1 MKALKKVPS
10 DKKGLSKLPTAVRNK
25 MGYMKGG
32 GKVKKKGMTT
42 AERKNQYMDSIK
54 DKQKKDQSKVSQK
67 NKIRLMAGYGSN
79 RFVPAPITE
88 KMKYADKGVKN
99 LAANREQNVYKPARE
114 SASKRFDKATKYDE
128 LLGRAT
134 NPDKYE
140 KGGKVYKTGG
150 KAPVDPPTTSPESK
164 SSYNIGNM
172 SFKGEEADRL
182 IAFNEHLD
190 KDFSNLDLF
199 QKTEQIEKFIN
210 SKGHKSSEA
219 MKAYNVDPAL
229 KKTKAPSI
237 EDTFESSFGESSFG
251 GSDPFD
257 DDPDI
262 QRMREEAAS
271 SNNRRGRRKKFN
283 TGGAV
288 VKKYKKGG
296 KVFKP
301 HNMYKDG
308 KVVKAKTMEDHLRLK
323 KQGYSHKKA

>member
-1 MKALKKVPS
+1 MKALKKVPG
-10 DKKGLSKLPTAVRNK
+10 DKKGLGKLPTAVRNK
-25 MGYMKGG
+25 MGYMEKG
-32 GKVKKKGMTT
+32 GKVKKKKGMTI
-42 AERKNQYMDSIK
+42 AERKERYMEDLK
-54 DKQKKDQSKVSQK
+54 NKQKAKKAETRKKNASKLASS
-67 NKIRLMAGYGSN
+67 YGSS
-79 RFVPAPITE
+79 RIILPSPDETSSFVDGAL
-88 KMKYADKGVKN
+88 KN
-99 LAANREQNVYKPARE
+99 IEAKREQNVYKPARK
-114 SASKRFDKATKYDE
+114 SASKKFDKATKYDE
-128 LLGRAT
+128 LLGRST
-134 NPDKYE
+134 NPNKKYKE
-140 KGGKVYKTGG
+140 GG
-150 KAPVDPPTTSPESK
+150 KAPVDPPTTNPESK
-164 SSYNIGNM
+164 SEYNIGNM

-219 MKAYNVDPAL
+219 MKAYNVDPAV
-229 KKTKAPSI
+229 KNVKAPSI

-251 GSDPFD
+251 GSDPFA

-301 HNMYKDG
+301 HNMYKKG
-308 KVVKAKTMEDHLRLK
+308 CKPEMAKTMKDHLRLK
-323 KQGYSHKKA
+323 KKGYGHKKV

>member
-1 MKALKKVPS
+1 MKALKKVHS

-25 MGYMKGG
+25 MGYMQKG
-32 GKVKKKGMTT
+32 GKVVNPDDKVRPEVGRWYMKQSKEIKSLFDNAYDSAYKKG
-42 AERKNQYMDSIK
+42 ASGAQ
-54 DKQKKDQSKVSQK
+54 
-67 NKIRLMAGYGSN
+67 
-79 RFVPAPITE
+79 
-88 KMKYADKGVKN
+88 
-99 LAANREQNVYKPARE
+99 ARE
-114 SASKRFDKATKYDE
+114 SAIKAI
-128 LLGRAT
+128 
-134 NPDKYE
+134 E
-140 KGGKVYKTGG
+140 KKIGKTIEFKGGGKVYKTGG

-210 SKGHKSSEA
+210 SKGHKSSES

-262 QRMREEAAS
+262 QRMREEAAAR
-271 SNNRRGRRKKFN
+271 NKKKGRGKKFN

-301 HNMYKDG
+301 HNMYKNG
-308 KVVKAKTMEDHLRLK
+308 KAVMAKTMKDHLRLK